1 MNEALP
7 QRCVDCLVR
16 NKALCG
22 SLGDENL
29 LELSHLGRHKM
40 VPKGSVVAWEG
51 DENPICANI
60 VTGALKLQSA
70 TADGREQTVGLL
82 FSGDFIG
89 EPFEE
94 ECTVT
99 AEALADTDLCIFP
112 RSGFERVLDDQPR
125 LERALLER
133 TLKSL
138 REARERQLVLGR
150 KSARARLAWFL
161 LSLPRGCDG
170 TIDVPIARQE
180 ISDYLGLT
188 IETVSRQFTD
198 LRSSGMIEAARGGRL
213 VRIVDTIALQDVA
226 E

>member
-112 RSGFERVLDDQPR
+112 RSGFERVLDDRPR

>member
-22 SLGDENL
+22 SLGDEDL

>member
-170 TIDVPIARQE
+170 TIDLPIARQE

>member
-22 SLGDENL
+22 SLGDEDL

-40 VPKGSVVAWEG
+40 VAKGSVVAWEG
-51 DENPICANI
+51 HENPICANI

-170 TIDVPIARQE
+170 TIDLPIARQE

>member
-1 MNEALP
+1 MEESLP
-7 QRCVDCLVR
+7 QRCLDCLVR
-16 NKALCG
+16 DKALCG
-22 SLGDENL
+22 SLGDKQL
-29 LELSHLGRHKM
+29 LDLSLLGRRKV
-40 VPKGSVVAWEG
+40 VPKGSVVTWEG
-51 DENPICANI
+51 DDNPICANI
-60 VTGALKLQSA
+60 VTGALKLQAS

-94 ECTVT
+94 ESAVT

-112 RSGFERVLDDQPR
+112 RSGFERVLDDQPQ

-170 TIDVPIARQE
+170 TIDLPIARQE
-180 ISDYLGLT
+180 IADYLGLT

-198 LRSSGMIEAARGGRL
+198 LRSSGVIDAERGGRRL
-213 VRIVDTIALQDVA
+213 RVVDVTALQDAA

>member
-1 MNEALP
+1 M
-7 QRCVDCLVR
+7 R

>member
-1 MNEALP
+1 M
-7 QRCVDCLVR
+7 R

-170 TIDVPIARQE
+170 TIDLPIARQE

>member
-22 SLGDENL
+22 SLGDEDL

-94 ECTVT
+94 ECNVT

>member
-29 LELSHLGRHKM
+29 LELSHRGRHTM